1 LSLAAIDYRDND
13 LGDYNE
19 VSIAFFVRP
28 RGDRPAI
35 PYLGNLLDLFR
46 GRLGTFIYRLPV
58 NQSFTRDAGEGI
70 WGFPKTVEQID
81 MEKTAT
87 SCTCR
92 LVMDGQHVLTVTLP
106 RGGERTMSGSSLCT
120 YTLIDGAPHRT
131 RFTQGGTGTG
141 FGRGSGV
148 ALELGGHP
156 LAEELR
162 SLGLPKRPFM
172 TVWTEHM
179 HGRFDAP
186 EKL

>member
-1 LSLAAIDYRDND
+1 MAEPQSAYVFQGRPVPMPVHVRDASTGAAQFFVSAREAARLLPSEDFEIAEVWPGRAILSLAAIDYRDND

-35 PYLGNLLDLFR
+35 PYLGNFLDLFR
-46 GRLGTFIYRLPV
+46 GKLGTFIYRLPV

-92 LVMDGQHVLTVTLP
+92 LVMDGQHV
-106 RGGERTMSGSSLCT
+106 
-120 YTLIDGAPHRT
+120 
-131 RFTQGGTGTG
+131 
-141 FGRGSGV
+141 
-148 ALELGGHP
+148 
-156 LAEELR
+156 
-162 SLGLPKRPFM
+162 
-172 TVWTEHM
+172 
-179 HGRFDAP
+179 
-186 EKL
+186 